1 MVILHSISNRIV
13 FSILSI
19 RAWFDDHVASRIYII
34 TWKTILCM
42 EKSFKQK
49 KQFIPNSAYCLLTN
63 KTVDFVL
70 LILKYVI

>member
-1 MVILHSISNRIV
+1 MIMSHLEFILLLGKLYYV
-13 FSILSI
+13 
-19 RAWFDDHVASRIYII
+19 
-34 TWKTILCM
+34 WKNHLN
-42 EKSFKQK
+42 KK